1 MKTTALFSNN
11 LCFNTFF
18 LKKGRNIKSYL
29 NSFYPY
35 SIFLIFCLA
44 LPFMQ
49 VVYAKGD
56 HIKLSENHPDSY
68 TVVKGDTLWD
78 ISGTFLQHPWQ
89 WPEIWEVNP
98 QIKNP
103 HLIYPGDLLVLTY
116 VDGQPRIRRVGNGP
130 RSTYKL
136 SPTKRIQELN
146 LAIPTIKL
154 EKIAPFLTGNR
165 IVRKNELN
173 KAPYIVG
180 TSEDHLI
187 AAAGY
192 EVYVNNLPL
201 ENNDYRFGIYYTGKS
216 YNNPDNLK
224 EILGYEAIYQGEA
237 DLIRKGSPATLRIT
251 KSKAEILN
259 GSRLLVLNDEEF
271 NSNFM
276 PKAAQTKKIGR
287 ILGSLTSGLQSGVN
301 NVSATDVV
309 LINFGYRDGIEV
321 GDVLNV
327 YRKGKVIAD
336 PVNKSNKVRLPNEF
350 AGNMLVFKTFKKIS
364 YAIIM
369 DANQVIKVGDLA
381 VSPYMVQQ

>member
-1 MKTTALFSNN
+1 MKTTALFSNT
-11 LCFNTFF
+11 LCLNT
-18 LKKGRNIKSYL
+18 KQDNIKSYL
-29 NSFYPY
+29 KSFYPY
-35 SIFLIFCLA
+35 SIFLILCLT
-44 LPFMQ
+44 LNSMQ
-49 VVYAKGD
+49 IVYAKGD
-56 HIKLSENHPDSY
+56 HIKLAANYPDLY

-78 ISGTFLQHPWQ
+78 ISGKFLQHPWQ
-89 WPEIWEVNP
+89 WPEIWEINP

-103 HLIYPGDLLVLTY
+103 HLIYPGDELALTF
-116 VDGQPRIRRVGNGP
+116 VDGQPRIRRVSNGLRP
-130 RSTYKL
+130 TYKL
-136 SPTKRIQELN
+136 SPSKRIKELN
-146 LAIPTIKL
+146 LAIPTIEL

-165 IVRKNELN
+165 IVRKNELK

-187 AAAGY
+187 AATGY
-192 EVYVNNLPL
+192 EVYVKNLPL
-201 ENNDYRFGIYYTGKS
+201 ENKSYRFGIYYMGKS
-216 YNNPDNLK
+216 YTNPDNPK
-224 EILGYEAIYQGEA
+224 EILGYEAIYQGEG

-251 KSKAEILN
+251 KAKAEILN
-259 GSRLLVLNDEEF
+259 GSRLLVLNDEQF

-336 PVNKSNKVRLPNEF
+336 PVMKSTKIRLPNEF
-350 AGNMLVFKTFKKIS
+350 AGNMLIFKTFKKIS
-364 YAIIM
+364 YAIVM
-369 DANQVIKVGDLA
+369 DANQVIKIGDLA